1 MLYLGDAAFLEKR
14 RKGLS
19 RFINAI
25 VRHPILKQDEIV
37 NKFLTEPSELSAWRK
52 QNPPILEE
60 EFKRKPYPIRELED
74 MLPDNLEEQ
83 LQKAKKRITAGV
95 NHYIN
100 LCFIMERM
108 IRRMHGQATDFSRY
122 SIALK

>member
-1 MLYLGDAAFLEKR
+1 MEKR

-25 VRHPILKQDEIV
+25 IRHPVLRKDDIV
-37 NKFLTEPSELSAWRK
+37 GRFLTEPSELSAWRK
-52 QNPPILEE
+52 QNPPSLDE
-60 EFKRKPYPIRELED
+60 EFKRKQFKIQELDD
-74 MLPDNLEEQ
+74 MTPMNLEEQ
-83 LQKAKKRITAGV
+83 LQKARKRVVAAI

-108 IRRMHGQATDFSRY
+108 IRRMHGQAADFSRY